1 MNRYWNNS
9 SFNLAYK
16 KLLNDIE
23 IRYINIHSLRH
34 AHATL
39 LILAGTDMK
48 TVSERLVHTDIK
60 MTMNTYSHVLKEM
73 DKTASD
79 NIEKVLL

>member
-1 MNRYWNNS
+1 
-9 SFNLAYK
+9 
-16 KLLNDIE
+16 
-23 IRYINIHSLRH
+23 
-34 AHATL
+34 
-39 LILAGTDMK
+39 MK
-48 TVSERLVHTDIK
+48 TVSERLGHTDIK